1 MTGLLVS
8 VRDAAEARDALA
20 GGADLIDVKEPNAG
34 SLGAAKPEVIA
45 DVIRAVAGRRSVSAA
60 LGELREVPAEGIQH
74 FAAPAALANLSYVK
88 IGLAGC
94 ASIPDWAA
102 RWELSLRGF
111 RNSVKTVAVAY
122 ADWQAADAPPPDVVI
137 EIGGQF
143 GCSALL
149 IDTFD
154 KQRPGLLAAL
164 PIAELARIVRAGRA
178 VRMTVVLG
186 GRIGPD
192 DFASLLPLEPDYLA
206 VRGAVCRGGRESRL
220 DQALVRQ
227 VKERL
232 VKLSRGGPHRTL
244 SALSP

>member
-45 DVIRAVAGRRSVSAA
+45 DVIRAVAGRRPVSAA
-60 LGELREVPAEGIQH
+60 FGELREHSAERIQQIT
-74 FAAPAALANLSYVK
+74 AAPALANLSYVK
-88 IGLAGC
+88 LGLAGC
-94 ASIPDWAA
+94 ASIPDWAEH
-102 RWELSLRGF
+102 WEQTLRLF
-111 RNSVKTVAVAY
+111 PNSVKAVAVAY
-122 ADWQAADAPPPDVVI
+122 ADWKTADAPPPDVVI

-143 GCSALL
+143 GCGALL

-164 PIAELARIVRAGRA
+164 PIAELARIVRAARA
-178 VRMTVVLG
+178 VGMVVVLG
-186 GRIGPD
+186 GRIAPD
-192 DFASLLPLEPDYLA
+192 DFASLLLLESDYLA

-232 VKLSRGGPHRTL
+232 VKLSRGGPHPGPL
-244 SALSP
+244 P